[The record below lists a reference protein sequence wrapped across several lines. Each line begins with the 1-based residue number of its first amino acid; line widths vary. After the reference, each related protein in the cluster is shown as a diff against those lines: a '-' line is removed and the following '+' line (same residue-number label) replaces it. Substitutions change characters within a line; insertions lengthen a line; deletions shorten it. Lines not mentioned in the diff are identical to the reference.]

1 MTDPTNYGPLDHL
14 LDEIEVL
21 QIRARRIVAEREARP
36 TATRTLRV
44 VGKGKPSSS
53 CCIDKFRDE
62 ELVMRENID
71 ALLAAR
77 RADGRP
83 LPLDHLS
90 DQFGLDPIDR
100 LIVVLAATPCIGPD
114 VCEPWQ
120 DLAPFGLS
128 LNSPT
133 PELVAT
139 IAELDLKGRV
149 ELRTRLATGS
159 PLMKSGLVVVE
170 RRTDPFPD
178 DWPSNGLRLTG
189 DGWRAISGGLP
200 AGDEE
205 APEA

>member
-1 MTDPTNYGPLDHL
+1 MPMPDDYDAISHL
-14 LDEIEVL
+14 LDEIELL
-21 QIRARRIVAEREARP
+21 QIRARRILAEREGRPDSPARN
-36 TATRTLRV
+36 LRV
-44 VGKGKPSSS
+44 VGGKPST
-53 CCIDKFRDE
+53 CCIQKYADAERVVRD
-62 ELVMRENID
+62 NID

-77 RADGRP
+77 RADGQP

-90 DQFGLDPIDR
+90 EQFGLDPIDR
-100 LIVVLAATPCIGPD
+100 LIVILAATPCIGAD

-133 PELVAT
+133 PDLVAT
-139 IAELDLKGRV
+139 MAELDLKGRV
-149 ELRTRLATGS
+149 ELRTRLAPGS
-159 PLMKSGLVVVE
+159 ALMKSGLVVVE
-170 RRTDPFPD
+170 RRTEPFPD
-178 DWPSNGLRLTG
+178 DWPSNGLRLSG